1 MHIIHLVLGKANP
14 DRMNGVNKVVDNLA
28 KEQTALGYRVSVWGI
43 TPEPNEKT
51 PERTYDLNLFQSK
64 KNKLV
69 LDASIKTAI
78 EDCPKDTVF
87 HIHGGFIPE
96 FYHFTKLLN
105 KYGLDFI
112 LTPHGNYAANALRKN
127 GLVKSIYFKLFEKNL
142 LSTCK
147 AIHCLGSGERN
158 DIDKVHAMSKKLLIP
173 NGQRME
179 DIPARKSDKQQLSY
193 PVFGYCGRLTRDQKG
208 LDLLL
213 EGFKKYKDQK
223 GSGELRLIGN
233 GEYLD
238 EMKEYVRKNN
248 LIDNVFFLGVR
259 YGDEKFNEIAAMD
272 AFYHPS
278 RNEGLPTAVL
288 EAAATGV
295 PCVVSAYTNM
305 GEHIKKN
312 NAGIFLKNNTP
323 DEICASMFQIELWK
337 KEKQIEQIGINAV
350 NMIKQH
356 FNWNTIAQDLIN
368 VYKE

>member
-1 MHIIHLVLGKANP
+1 
-14 DRMNGVNKVVDNLA
+14 MNGVNKVVDNLA

-51 PERTYDLNLFQSK
+51 SERTYDLNLFQSK

-69 LDASIKTAI
+69 LDAAIKLAI

-105 KYGLDFI
+105 KHGLDFI

-147 AIHCLGSGERN
+147 AIHCLGIGEKD
-158 DIDKVHAMSKKLLIP
+158 DIDKVHAISKKLLIP

-179 DIPARKSDKQQLSY
+179 DIPTKKTNKQTNSI
-193 PVFGYCGRLTRDQKG
+193 PVFGYCGRITRDQKG
-208 LDLLL
+208 LDILL
-213 EGFKKYKDQK
+213 EGFKKYKDQN
-223 GSGELRLIGN
+223 GTGILRLIGS
-233 GEYLD
+233 GEYMN
-238 EMKEYVRKNN
+238 EMQVYVKKNN
-248 LIDNVFFLGVR
+248 LIDKVFFLGVR
-259 YGDEKFNEIAAMD
+259 YGDEKFNEIAEMD

-288 EAAATGV
+288 EAAAAGV
-295 PCVVSAYTNM
+295 PCVVSAFTNM
-305 GEHIKKN
+305 GDHIEKN
-312 NAGIFLKNNTP
+312 HAGIFLAENTS
-323 DEICASMFQIELWK
+323 DEVCKSMFQIEAWK
-337 KEKQIEQIGINAV
+337 KDNKIEQIGRNAV
-350 NMIKQH
+350 SMIKQQ
-356 FNWNTIAQDLIN
+356 FNWNTIAKDLIN
-368 VYKE
+368 VYEE